1 MKAAAIGVR
10 VHSGWAALV
19 AVSGRP
25 GAIEILD
32 RRKMIIIDPASPG
45 VKQPY
50 HHVAAMAI
58 DAAERHLVQCASESK
73 RLGLEALKRLFT
85 QLKDRGFTLVG
96 SAILLS
102 SARPDLPDLE
112 RILVSHAL
120 VHTAEGE
127 FFRQVFRQTFEDLDV
142 PVTGIRERELDDHA
156 LDAFGKDTAAVRKS
170 IDGMGRSLGPP
181 WTQDE
186 KLAALS
192 AAIVLAE
199 SNTKTGIRSK
209 VHTF

>member
-1 MKAAAIGVR
+1 MV
-10 VHSGWAALV
+10 
-19 AVSGRP
+19 
-25 GAIEILD
+25 
-32 RRKMIIIDPASPG
+32 IIDLASPG
-45 VKQPY
+45 AKQPY

-73 RLGLEALKRLFT
+73 RLGLEALRRIFT
-85 QLKDRGFTLVG
+85 ELKGRGFTLVG

-102 SARPDLPDLE
+102 SARRELPGLE

-120 VHTAEGE
+120 IHTAEGE

-142 PVTGIRERELDDHA
+142 PVTGIRERELDERA
-156 LDAFGKDTAAVRKS
+156 QKTFGKPAAQVRKN
-170 IDGMGRSLGPP
+170 IDGMGRIIGPP

-209 VHTF
+209 IHTF

>member
-10 VHSGWAALV
+10 VHSGWGALV
-19 AVSGRP
+19 AVSGWP
-25 GAIEILD
+25 GAIEVLD
-32 RRKMIIIDPASPG
+32 RRKMVIIDPASPG

-58 DAAERHLVQCASESK
+58 NAAERHLVRCASESK
-73 RLGLEALKRLFT
+73 RLGLEAIKCLYT
-85 QLKDRGFTLVG
+85 ELKDRGFTLVG

-102 SARPDLPDLE
+102 SVRRDLPALE
-112 RILVSHAL
+112 RILASHAL
-120 VHTAEGE
+120 IHTAEGE

-142 PVTGIRERELDDHA
+142 PVTGIRERELDERAFDI
-156 LDAFGKDTAAVRKS
+156 FGKDAAAVRKS

-199 SNTKTGIRSK
+199 SHAKSSVRSK